1 MRCGGPRDRPIYFS
15 ADWDT
20 TDGYQ
25 VGINDYCRGAASVI
39 GQENVG
45 VYGGYWSVSRALDA
59 GVARWAWQ
67 TVAWSGSNRDPRIN
81 IMQRND
87 LGYAYVAGVQ
97 CDIDEAKTPD
107 CGRWGWTGGDDM
119 AQLPQGE
126 LEEVRDLV
134 RWMAAPVSGEL
145 RELFAS
151 RSIYRDNN
159 DRIDTMAG
167 FVLNAGSM
175 LHEAFVEREAM
186 LGEQWPVELVARL
199 ARGEGP
205 GARGSVD
212 PNDTTPNEFAI
223 NRAKFILSKVPK
235 TVTAASVS
243 NTAAT
248 VSQHIRRGE
257 GLNTRSQRGAQ

>member
-1 MRCGGPRDRPIYFS
+1 
-15 ADWDT
+15 
-20 TDGYQ
+20 
-25 VGINDYCRGAASVI
+25 
-39 GQENVG
+39 
-45 VYGGYWSVSRALDA
+45 
-59 GVARWAWQ
+59 
-67 TVAWSGSNRDPRIN
+67 
-81 IMQRND
+81 
-87 LGYAYVAGVQ
+87 
-97 CDIDEAKTPD
+97 
-107 CGRWGWTGGDDM
+107 
-119 AQLPQGE
+119 
-126 LEEVRDLV
+126 
-134 RWMAAPVSGEL
+134 
-145 RELFAS
+145 
-151 RSIYRDNN
+151 
-159 DRIDTMAG
+159 MAG
-167 FVLNAGSM
+167 FVLNADSM